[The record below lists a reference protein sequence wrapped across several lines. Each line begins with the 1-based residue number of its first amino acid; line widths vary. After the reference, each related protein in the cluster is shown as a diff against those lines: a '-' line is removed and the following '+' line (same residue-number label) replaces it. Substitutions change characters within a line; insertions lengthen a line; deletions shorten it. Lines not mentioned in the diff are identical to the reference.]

1 MINMKLLQYIDP
13 GEQARPETVECEAAR
28 LEATRDKLRLGA
40 GAGGFVPECDLG
52 GQYTPVQCYR

>member
-1 MINMKLLQYIDP
+1 M
-13 GEQARPETVECEAAR
+13 ECEAAR